1 MLDVYQVNN
10 DFLHL
15 EQENL
20 EFLFKNRA
28 AVIRL
33 LDDPDQSINLVNVF
47 IANSL
52 EFTYNNNQFI
62 HLDDDEHQRLFRIY
76 LVYIQGMRT
85 LLAENSDF
93 ESFQN
98 NFSILVKDHFKD
110 LSGNI
115 SRFFD
120 RETGWQIQEN
130 IILKQVVCGE
140 YSPQFQMNLLGL
152 DDKTLV
158 EPVLD
163 IGCGKTGT
171 LVKHLRTLGFKAIGV
186 DRLVESDPSLKSAD
200 WFDLDLIPETWGTI
214 ISHIAFSNHF
224 LFHHRYK
231 KGKPDTYARLYMR
244 ILQSL
249 KSGGKFIYSPG
260 LPFIEQ
266 YLPVDRFIVTSRKY
280 PGLPDQDCEILP
292 YPEVVTVSR
301 VSPN

>member
-10 DFLHL
+10 DFLRL

-20 EFLFKNRA
+20 DFLFNNRA

-93 ESFQN
+93 DTFQN

-130 IILKQVVCGE
+130 IILKQVICGE

-152 DDKTLV
+152 DEKTLA

-163 IGCGKTGT
+163 LGCGKTGT

-186 DRLVESDPSLKSAD
+186 DRIVEANPSLKSAD
-200 WFDLDLIPETWGTI
+200 WFDLDLKPDTWGTI

-231 KGKPDTYARLYMR
+231 KGKPDAYARLYMR

-280 PGLPDQDCEILP
+280 PDLLDQDCEILP